1 MTTPLNDGS
10 RPSRLDLGRAWTGE
24 VSTDHRDPAF
34 DAALAATTVA
44 PFDFQALL
52 ARAATLDK
60 RQADHPADD
69 PVDAPY
75 DASRPDARRSPPEPA
90 PLRRA
95 ARSTTGGGATGGW
108 RRALAYVAIVAA
120 AAVAL
125 LVAVRPG
132 EGRLKG
138 GHSDLGYY
146 VQRGDQV
153 FPGDP
158 ARPVRAGDAVQ
169 FTYRTTADSMV
180 LLSVDADGVISVF
193 WPSRGDAPVQVTPG
207 ERRVLDG
214 SVVLDDAPS
223 PEVFVGFFGD
233 WTVARARD
241 EAAATYAEGGIDA
254 VTALADDDELDIA
267 TLSLEKLD

>member
-1 MTTPLNDGS
+1 MTTALNDGS
-10 RPSRLDLGRAWTGE
+10 RPSRLELGRAWSGE
-24 VSTDHRDPAF
+24 VSSDHRDPAF
-34 DAALAATTVA
+34 DAALAATPVA

-52 ARAATLDK
+52 ARAARLDE
-60 RQADHPADD
+60 RPADGL
-69 PVDAPY
+69 VDVPDGP
-75 DASRPDARRSPPEPA
+75 DAEPADSPRPDARRAPA
-90 PLRRA
+90 PPPPRPTARRA
-95 ARSTTGGGATGGW
+95 TGASRGP
-108 RRALAYVAIVAA
+108 LAYVAMAVA

-158 ARPVRAGDAVQ
+158 ASPVRAGDAVQ
-169 FTYRTTADSMV
+169 FTYRTTAEGLV

-193 WPSRGDAPVQVTPG
+193 WPSRGDAAVPVTPG
-207 ERRVLDG
+207 ERRVLEG

-233 WTVARARD
+233 WTVARARE
-241 EAAATYAEGGIDA
+241 EAAATYADGGIDA
-254 VTALADDDELDIA
+254 VSALADDDELDVA

>member
-10 RPSRLDLGRAWTGE
+10 RPSRLDLGRAWSGE
-24 VSTDHRDPAF
+24 APADRPDPAF

-44 PFDFQALL
+44 PFDYQTLL
-52 ARAATLDK
+52 ARAARLGE
-60 RQADHPADD
+60 PLADD
-69 PVDAPY
+69 AVDGP
-75 DASRPDARRSPPEPA
+75 RPDARRARAEPPPQ
-90 PLRRA
+90 RHA
-95 ARSTTGGGATGGW
+95 ARGARSGW
-108 RRALAYVAIVAA
+108 TRALTYAAIVAA

-125 LVAVRPG
+125 LLAVRPG

-138 GHSDLGYY
+138 GTSDLGYY
-146 VQRGDQV
+146 IQRGEQV

-169 FTYRTTADSMV
+169 FTYRTTAESMV

-193 WPSRGDAPVQVTPG
+193 WPSRGDAPVPVTPG

-233 WTVARARD
+233 WTVARARE

-254 VTALADDDELDIA
+254 VSSLADDDELDIA
-267 TLSLEKLD
+267 TVALEKLD